1 MTSQHLLQELETVC
15 KRLQYGCGNGGCRIN
30 QPKGQ
35 HTNMIC
41 QCTPSSFSKRLLAL
55 AIEAEEQGREWEKP
69 CDHEPSEPIAAFWF
83 TCKHCG
89 EEIEGVECRGCCGSG
104 SVPDLDDKYGILH
117 QSCPDCHGTG
127 IDHWEVVK

>member
-1 MTSQHLLQELETVC
+1 
-15 KRLQYGCGNGGCRIN
+15 
-30 QPKGQ
+30 
-35 HTNMIC
+35 MIC

-89 EEIEGVECRGCCGSG
+89 EGIEWMENARKTMEFAYPFLLIGDKEMYLEFCKKLVE
-104 SVPDLDDKYGILH
+104 KYG
-117 QSCPDCHGTG
+117 S
-127 IDHWEVVK
+127 KK